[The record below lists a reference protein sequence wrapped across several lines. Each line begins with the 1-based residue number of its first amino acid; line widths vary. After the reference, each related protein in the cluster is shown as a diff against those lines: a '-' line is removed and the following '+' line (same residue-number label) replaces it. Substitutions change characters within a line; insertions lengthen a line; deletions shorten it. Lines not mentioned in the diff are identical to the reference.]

1 MIELCTGDPNTEEDL
16 KKILDE
22 HPEFNENIFSED
34 LEKII
39 TKGKNDG

>member
-22 HPEFNENIFSED
+22 HPELNEDIFSED
-34 LEKII
+34 LE
-39 TKGKNDG
+39 NNNNER